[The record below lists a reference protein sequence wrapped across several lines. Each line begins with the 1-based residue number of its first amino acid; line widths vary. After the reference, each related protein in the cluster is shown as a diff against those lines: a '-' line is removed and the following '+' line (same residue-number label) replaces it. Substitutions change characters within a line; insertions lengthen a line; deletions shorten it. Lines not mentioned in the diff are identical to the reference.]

1 MDGANRSLRESRGFL
16 MFTVGRVLRWAG
28 AVAVGLIAY
37 VAAFAIG
44 FFMWQ
49 AYGGDPAGASR
60 WILALATCCAV
71 LAGAFTAARDHRKTA
86 ALALWALA
94 LLFPIVLMIKN
105 ALDGH
110 FTTMNLFEIAGALIG
125 GLPAYYAVRIA
136 PLGALKAED

>member
-1 MDGANRSLRESRGFL
+1 

-28 AVAVGLIAY
+28 AVVVGLIAY
-37 VAAFAIG
+37 VVAFAVG

-49 AYGGDPAGASR
+49 AYGGDFAGASR
-60 WILALATCCAV
+60 WILAVATFCAV
-71 LAGAFTAARDHRKTA
+71 LAGAFTVARDHRKTA

-94 LLFPIVLMIKN
+94 LLFPLALLIKN
-105 ALDGH
+105 ALEGH
-110 FTTMNLFEIAGALIG
+110 FTTMNLFELAGTVIG